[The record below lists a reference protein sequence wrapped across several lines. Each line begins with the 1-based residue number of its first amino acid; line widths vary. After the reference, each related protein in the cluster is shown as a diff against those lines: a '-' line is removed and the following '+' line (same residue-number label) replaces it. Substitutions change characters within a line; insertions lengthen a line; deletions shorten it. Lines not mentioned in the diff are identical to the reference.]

1 MFTAVKLLGFK
12 LVMIGEMVHDLNF
25 FMLMFFVFILAFGV
39 SFYSL
44 VFGVQEFTWHLPR
57 KIINLAYWH
66 IFGEIERL
74 EIFEE
79 NFKANGYAAFIL
91 LLGYMTIVSI
101 LLVNLLIA
109 MFSNTFDR
117 LQSNADRIW
126 KFQRYSL
133 VSEYLSRPSFP
144 SPFIFLSHCVR
155 LTLYTLAK
163 CCKSEFIQNKYRQHV
178 NRTKYSKTYFF
189 FLELSFDDKSITK
202 IETIED
208 AYCDEIYYNYLKQ
221 ERKLLDEPDLDEERV
236 QPLQENIL
244 NRIQRLE
251 NYMRLISNQQAIM
264 CDYLEHLMD
273 VSKTKNDKHIKL
285 PERHLLDPE
294 LSFEKMNQNI
304 KKAQQRY
311 RKESLSDDD
320 RIH

>member
-1 MFTAVKLLGFK
+1 MFTAVKLLGHK
-12 LVMIGEMVHDLNF
+12 LVMIGEMVHDLKF

-44 VFGVQEFTWHLPR
+44 VFGVQEFTWHLPQ
-57 KIINLAYWH
+57 
-66 IFGEIERL
+66 
-74 EIFEE
+74 

-109 MFSNTFDR
+109 MFSNSFDR
-117 LQSNADRIW
+117 RQNNADRIW

-163 CCKSEFIQNKYRQHV
+163 CCKSEFVQNKYRQHV
-178 NRTKYSKTYFF
+178 NRTKYK
-189 FLELSFDDKSITK
+189 LSLNDKSITK
-202 IETIED
+202 VETIED

-236 QPLQENIL
+236 
-244 NRIQRLE
+244 
-251 NYMRLISNQQAIM
+251 
-264 CDYLEHLMD
+264 
-273 VSKTKNDKHIKL
+273 
-285 PERHLLDPE
+285 
-294 LSFEKMNQNI
+294 
-304 KKAQQRY
+304 
-311 RKESLSDDD
+311 
-320 RIH
+320 